1 MLVSIITP
9 MYNSEATIAE
19 TIKSVLAQTYSEWEM
34 VIVDDCSTDASASIV
49 KKYQNI
55 DKRIHYYKREK
66 KSSVANARNYA
77 IKRSKGHYLAFLD
90 SDDLWEKD
98 KLQKQV
104 SFMEK
109 NNVSF
114 CYSACATIDE
124 NSRKTGK
131 IRWIKSYADYAIL
144 LKGNFIPC
152 LTVVL
157 EKKLFD
163 KIEFPEIKH
172 EDYAVWLSILKT
184 GIKAYGINEVL
195 AYYRVNSKSV
205 SANKFKAALW
215 TWDIYYNYEK
225 IPFYKSAYYFINYFI
240 NAIRKRL

>member
-19 TIKSVLAQTYSEWEM
+19 TIESVLAQTYTKWEM
-34 VIVDDCSTDASASIV
+34 VIVDDCSTDASGSIV
-49 KKYQNI
+49 KSYQKK
-55 DKRIHYYKREK
+55 DARIKYYKRDK
-66 KSSVANARNYA
+66 KSSVASARNYA
-77 IKRSKGHYLAFLD
+77 INIAKGYYLAFLD

-98 KLQKQV
+98 KLQKQID
-104 SFMEK
+104 FMVK
-109 NNVSF
+109 NNAGF

-124 NSRKTGK
+124 KSNKTGK
-131 IRWIKSYADYAIL
+131 IRNVKDYADYKIL

-152 LTVVL
+152 LTVVV

-184 GIKAYGINEVL
+184 GINAYGINEVL
-195 AYYRVNSKSV
+195 AYYRVNSNSV

-215 TWDIYYNYEK
+215 TWNIYYNYEK
-225 IPFYKSAYYFINYFI
+225 IPFCKSVYYFINYFLR
-240 NAIRKRL
+240 AVRKRL

>member
-77 IKRSKGHYLAFLD
+77 IKMSKGHYLAFLD

-215 TWDIYYNYEK
+215 TWNI
-225 IPFYKSAYYFINYFI
+225 
-240 NAIRKRL
+240 

>member
-1 MLVSIITP
+1 M
-9 MYNSEATIAE
+9 
-19 TIKSVLAQTYSEWEM
+19 
-34 VIVDDCSTDASASIV
+34 
-49 KKYQNI
+49 
-55 DKRIHYYKREK
+55 
-66 KSSVANARNYA
+66 
-77 IKRSKGHYLAFLD
+77 SKGHYLAFLD

-215 TWDIYYNYEK
+215 TWNIYYNYEK